1 MAKTNR
7 EEESRRCRELY
18 EKWSLLKRIVE
29 LYVEGVSWRGC
40 KVITPNEP
48 GRIPP
53 AYSQIIDDEA
63 LKNGVRD
70 MLVDGAGSFKLK
82 VKGSEHLLEIRTQ
95 KEYALQDA
103 EPGGRSFLWSA
114 TINAKV
120 MESMY
125 SLLETTQEPT
135 RLAPVVENINFLEE
149 NMCSGLFVPR
159 GLLQS
164 DAAKADP
171 TRTKWGPTVF
181 GDKVSGLRRHIAFQI
196 QSEVEP
202 LISKAINYD
211 GPIEVAWNE
220 NWPSRGEAWGPV
232 YQVFKAQRIE
242 LKNLRED
249 TLKAASLALQNHFI
263 SKRTHDEWIKW
274 FS

>member
-18 EKWSLLKRIVE
+18 GKWSLIKRIVE

-40 KVITPNEP
+40 KVITPTEP

-53 AYSQIIDDEA
+53 EYSQIIDDEA

-70 MLVDGAGSFKLK
+70 MLVDGVGSFKLK
-82 VKGSEHLLEIRTQ
+82 VKGSEHLLEVKTPR
-95 KEYALQDA
+95 ESFLQDA

-120 MESMY
+120 MEDMY
-125 SLLETTQEPT
+125 SLLKTTRDPT

-149 NMCSGLFVPR
+149 NMCRGLFIPR

-171 TRTKWGPTVF
+171 TTTKFGLTVF
-181 GDKVSGLRRHIAFQI
+181 THKVGGLRQHIAFQI
-196 QSEVEP
+196 QNEVKP
-202 LISKAINYD
+202 LISKGINYD

-220 NWPSRGEAWGPV
+220 SWPSRGEAWGPV
-232 YQVFKAQRIE
+232 YQVFKAQKIE
-242 LKNLRED
+242 LKNLREE

-263 SKRTHDEWIKW
+263 SKRTHDEWVKW

>member
-1 MAKTNR
+1 
-7 EEESRRCRELY
+7 
-18 EKWSLLKRIVE
+18 
-29 LYVEGVSWRGC
+29 
-40 KVITPNEP
+40 
-48 GRIPP
+48 
-53 AYSQIIDDEA
+53 
-63 LKNGVRD
+63 
-70 MLVDGAGSFKLK
+70 MLVDGVGSFKLR
-82 VKGSEHLLEIRTQ
+82 VKGSAHALEVKTPR
-95 KEYALQDA
+95 ESFLQDA

-114 TINAKV
+114 TINAKT
-120 MESMY
+120 MEDMY
-125 SLLETTQEPT
+125 SLLKTIRDPV

-171 TRTKWGPTVF
+171 TRTKMGLTVF
-181 GDKVSGLRRHIAFQI
+181 AHRVSGLQRHIAFQI
-196 QSEVEP
+196 QSKMEP

-232 YQVFKAQRIE
+232 YQVFKAQNIE
-242 LKNLRED
+242 LKNLREE

-263 SKRTHDEWIKW
+263 SKKTHDEWIKW